1 MLCDRWRVIF
11 SLGLSKVCCN
21 LLKWSRKF
29 KAFSCTSHIIIDAG
43 SDIGMKLPDSLGEC
57 I

>member
-1 MLCDRWRVIF
+1 MLCDRWRVRF
-11 SLGLSKVCCN
+11 SLGLSKVCWN

-29 KAFSCTSHIIIDAG
+29 KAFGCTSHIIIDAG